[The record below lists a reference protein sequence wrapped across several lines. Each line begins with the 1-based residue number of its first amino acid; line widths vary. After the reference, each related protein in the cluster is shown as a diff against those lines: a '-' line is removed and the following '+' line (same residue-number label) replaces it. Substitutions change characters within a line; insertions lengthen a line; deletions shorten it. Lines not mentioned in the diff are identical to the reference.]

1 MIKDIDESKHE
12 LYQYGKN
19 RHIIIIMI
27 LCHKDVKT
35 TKHAKA
41 GVKIWFQRVERSLAL
56 KINVFQEQFIK

>member
-1 MIKDIDESKHE
+1 MIKDIDESKYE

-19 RHIIIIMI
+19 RHII
-27 LCHKDVKT
+27 KT

-41 GVKIWFQRVERSLAL
+41 GVKTWFHIVEKNLAL